1 MAGRCIA
8 GKEWQNGEPGEWM
21 RLMRP

>member
-21 RLMRP
+21 RLMRL